1 MQQRE
6 SDDLARITWESP
18 IGWLAV
24 AAHSQ
29 AVVEVHF
36 NASGGEAASA
46 GAAARALCREARR
59 EITAY
64 LAGDLRRFTVPIDA
78 RGSDFQRAVWAAIS
92 AIPYG
97 RTLAYGELAARLG
110 KPLTSRAVGGAC
122 GANPIPLIIPCHRVL
137 AANGRLGGFGGGRE
151 LKSWLLELE
160 SGCRSLPFT

>member
-6 SDDLARITWESP
+6 SGDPARITWESP
-18 IGWLAV
+18 IGRLAV

-29 AVVEVHF
+29 AVVEVRFH
-36 NASGGEAASA
+36 ASMDEAAGPS
-46 GAAARALCREARR
+46 AAARALCREARR

-64 LAGDLRRFTVPIDA
+64 LAGDLRRFTVPFEA
-78 RGSDFQRAVWAAIS
+78 RGSEFQRAVWAAI
-92 AIPYG
+92 AEIPYG

-137 AANGRLGGFGGGRE
+137 AANGRLGGFGGGPE
-151 LKSWLLELE
+151 LKNWLLELE
-160 SGCRSLPFT
+160 AGCRTLPFT